1 MRKKDHK
8 LSNLISTIIAYAVIS
23 GPIIILVVM
32 MAFSCYGKVKE
43 RVTFHPY
50 EEPVINVIE
59 LYRTGI

>member
-43 RVTFHPY
+43 GVTFHPY

-59 LYRTGI
+59 LYRTGL